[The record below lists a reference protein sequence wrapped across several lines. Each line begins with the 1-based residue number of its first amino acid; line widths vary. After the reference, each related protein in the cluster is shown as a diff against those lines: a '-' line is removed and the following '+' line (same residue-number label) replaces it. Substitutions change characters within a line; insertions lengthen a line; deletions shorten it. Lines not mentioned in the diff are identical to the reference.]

1 MCFCTNHF
9 CSIVALFLAP
19 PSPLGHCLTSLK
31 TWVFHVLRLSYVFHS
46 DDWCRLLSDN
56 NLVITSLLHTQ
67 ASTPSLWFFTT
78 HFALLSDIINL
89 SLTCPVFVNLFPIC
103 AKCNLHREGICVCV
117 LLLLYFHCLKR
128 NVWHLADL
136 QKYLLN
142 EWIYKGTD

>member
-1 MCFCTNHF
+1 MAGIHSIKCLLLWLVHF
-9 CSIVALFLAP
+9 FWFGGSFACDDNP
-19 PSPLGHCLTSLK
+19 
-31 TWVFHVLRLSYVFHS
+31 WEFHVLRLSYVFHS